1 MRGRSTPKNRGRSG
15 AGGRGAQLTR
25 EVEEGVEDM
34 EALHVVPLD
43 ELVGVVVQDLSPA
56 EGARGRSAAPT
67 QTPTLPRDPQLPSPP
82 PQIQEIHTDPRRK
95 RKPWAQTSRLPCES
109 TFSRFP

>member
-1 MRGRSTPKNRGRSG
+1 MGGGAAPQNGGRSG
-15 AGGRGAQLTR
+15 VLGGGAQLTR
-25 EVEEGVEDM
+25 EVEEGVEDV
-34 EALHVVPLD
+34 EALHVIPLD

-56 EGARGRSAAPT
+56 EGPRGRSDPPT
-67 QTPTLPRDPQLPSPP
+67 QTPTLPRDPPTPP
-82 PQIQEIHTDPRRK
+82 PNKRNTHTHPRRK